1 MSDPPSQADENTT
14 KTRRKGKK
22 KFLVR
27 EMPVSSSNKYDRQQ
41 VGESLPVDFN
51 VRLNSVKKKGRN
63 FEMDTAGAVQ
73 VSFQASF
80 SGPG

>member
-51 VRLNSVKKKGRN
+51 VRLNSVKKKRRN
-63 FEMDTAGAVQ
+63 FGMDTAGAVQ
-73 VSFQASF
+73 VSSQASF